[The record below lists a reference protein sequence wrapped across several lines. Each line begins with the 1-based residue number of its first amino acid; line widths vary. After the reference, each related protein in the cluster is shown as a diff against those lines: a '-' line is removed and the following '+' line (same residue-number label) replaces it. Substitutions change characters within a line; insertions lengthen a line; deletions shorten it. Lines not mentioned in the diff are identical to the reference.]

1 MKKPVSILIAVM
13 MILTTVTAM
22 CGCGS
27 NQEEL
32 SAESPAASSSAGVF
46 DGELVDAQ
54 NSRLVISGDDETM
67 LFETGKGTVYDLK
80 EESELC
86 IGDQVEVDYRKDK
99 DMFFA
104 ETVRLKEHENQPLIF
119 GGAVTELKDSYLT
132 VQSESQTV
140 VFIYDKKTKITG
152 DLSEGDSAIVTYE
165 GNLSENPK
173 AVGIAV
179 VQEKK
184 AEKEKSI
191 NGTVSEIGEKSIIV
205 SVDSAHAC
213 RFQITAQTTIGG
225 DDSRLKLGDE
235 VHLVYTG
242 SAGSEPV
249 AKSITIKR
257 KQGQQYYV
265 MDGVIDQVSSN
276 SIIVKT
282 AKKNY
287 TFGIKKETRIQNPDY
302 MKAGHM
308 TTITYSGNLDQNPVA
323 ASIFCSKD
331 TFEMVSSQNDGNK
344 TKTGDT
350 AKAGEKKDTAEK
362 SGTKETA
369 KDSGKTDAAKD
380 SGTKDTA
387 KDSGKTDTD
396 KDSGTKDTAKDSD
409 KTDTDKESG
418 TKDTAKSS
426 DKTDTDTASGSAE
439 NVKTAESSKSDSTS
453 DSVNPKEDQ
462 TAGDKDK
469 KETGSSDKDTASS
482 KSSDNEKAADQ
493 ESVIIQARGE
503 LIKWDNPCMVKI
515 DGRGTVTLDII
526 NASVSGGYIPQDGD
540 KVIISYEKSTMELTG
555 IQLEYRP
562 GSNTEQEK
570 AQ

>member
-13 MILTTVTAM
+13 MILTTITAM

-27 NQEEL
+27 SQEEL
-32 SAESPAASSSAGVF
+32 SDESPAASSSSGVF

-54 NSRLVISGDDETM
+54 NSRLVISGDYETM

-86 IGDQVEVDYRKDK
+86 IGDQIEVDYRKEK

-104 ETVRLKEHENQPLIF
+104 ETVRLKEHENQSLIF
-119 GGAVTELKDSYLT
+119 GGAVTELTDSYLT

-140 VFIYDKKTKITG
+140 VFTYDKKTKITG

-184 AEKEKSI
+184 EEKEKSI
-191 NGTVSEIGEKSIIV
+191 HGTISEIGEKSIVV

-225 DDSRLKLGDE
+225 DDTRLKLGDE
-235 VHLVYTG
+235 VRLVYTG
-242 SAGSEPV
+242 SAGNDPV
-249 AKSITIKR
+249 AKSIILKR
-257 KQGQQYYV
+257 KKGQQYYV
-265 MDGVIDQVSSN
+265 MDGVIDKVSSD
-276 SIIVKT
+276 SIIIKT
-282 AKKNY
+282 AKKDY

-308 TTITYSGNLDQNPVA
+308 TTITYTGNLDQNPVA

-331 TFEMVSSQNDGNK
+331 TFEVVNGQNTGNK
-344 TKTGDT
+344 EKTGDT

-362 SGTKETA
+362 SGTKDTA
-369 KDSGKTDAAKD
+369 KDSGKTDAAED
-380 SGTKDTA
+380 SGTKDAA
-387 KDSGKTDTD
+387 KDSGNTDTD
-396 KDSGTKDTAKDSD
+396 KDSGTQDTAKDSD
-409 KTDTDKESG
+409 KTDTGSE
-418 TKDTAKSS
+418 
-426 DKTDTDTASGSAE
+426 SAE
-439 NVKTAESSKSDSTS
+439 NVKTAESSKSESTS
-453 DSVNPKEDQ
+453 DSVTPK
-462 TAGDKDK
+462 KDK
-469 KETGSSDKDTASS
+469 TSGGTDEKTTGSADGNVVSS
-482 KSSDNEKAADQ
+482 KSSDNEKEAEQ

-503 LIKWDNPCMVKI
+503 LIKWANPCEVKI
-515 DGRGTVTLDII
+515 DGRGTVTLDIT
-526 NASVSGGYIPQDGD
+526 NASVSGGYIPQVSD
-540 KVIISYEKSTMELTG
+540 KVIISYDKATMELTG

-570 AQ
+570 TQ